1 MAMGYQEEGVKTVT
15 VDLAFD
21 AVMVRNDGLTE
32 DSILASFK
40 RQKAAKAALK

>member
-1 MAMGYQEEGVKTVT
+1 MGYQDESVKTVT

-21 AVMVRNDGLTE
+21 AVMLRNDGLTQ

-40 RQKAAKAALK
+40 RRQTAKSTSR